1 MLHHHASGRK
11 ISDILISF
19 CHGSLERHDLNS
31 QSGSS
36 SGLDG
41 CEQFVDVNDMIRDED
56 LLGHSTSVGNGQ
68 ASSGDFRQSFVN
80 KQEVHELVANMVP
93 GGLSR
98 TLSARERNMLKRKA
112 KVLPKDGMKEWG
124 EDEDIEQPLCKRT
137 KQGKSAAIE
146 QLSGGAEKVC

>member
-1 MLHHHASGRK
+1 M
-11 ISDILISF
+11 DF
-19 CHGSLERHDLNS
+19 
-31 QSGSS
+31 S

-68 ASSGDFRQSFVN
+68 ASSGDFLQTFVN

-112 KVLPKDGMKEWG
+112 KVLPKDGLKEWG
-124 EDEDIEQPLCKRT
+124 EDEEAEEPFSKRT
-137 KQGKSAAIE
+137 RQAKSVRTE